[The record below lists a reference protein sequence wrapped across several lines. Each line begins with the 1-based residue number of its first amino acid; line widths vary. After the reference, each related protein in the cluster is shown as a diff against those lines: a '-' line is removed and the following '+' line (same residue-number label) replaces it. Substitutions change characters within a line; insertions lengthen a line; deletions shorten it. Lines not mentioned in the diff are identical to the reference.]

1 MQNVGLGL
9 PMRVCVQIKNHQ
21 GFSSICGFVN
31 LGVPRS
37 FFFCGNYVNET
48 EAAVQKWD
56 RDDGWASKGGD
67 LAHVGGK
74 KTLIR
79 HQEGPRGRSGVSRG
93 GRRGRGRPSG
103 DPRGEKRGPS
113 AAIRRG
119 TGQGK
124 SRSRLDEN
132 VISNFEEKTTFSLW
146 RKYDISKNLR
156 NSALA

>member
-1 MQNVGLGL
+1 MVCLGL

-31 LGVPRS
+31 LGAPRS
-37 FFFCGNYVNET
+37 FFFAGTMLMKLKPRFKSET
-48 EAAVQKWD
+48 ETTVELQRAEIWHTWVE
-56 RDDGWASKGGD
+56 
-67 LAHVGGK
+67 K

-103 DPRGEKRGPS
+103 DPRGEKSGPS

>member
-9 PMRVCVQIKNHQ
+9 PMRVCVQIKDHQ
-21 GFSSICGFVN
+21 GFLSICGFVN

-37 FFFCGNYVNET
+37 FFFAGAMLMKPKPRFKSET
-48 EAAVQKWD
+48 ETTVELQRAEIWHTRVE
-56 RDDGWASKGGD
+56 
-67 LAHVGGK
+67 K

-103 DPRGEKRGPS
+103 GPRGEKRGPS

-132 VISNFEEKTTFSLW
+132 VISNFEDKTTFSLW

-156 NSALA
+156 NNVLA

>member
-1 MQNVGLGL
+1 MVCLGL

-37 FFFCGNYVNET
+37 FFFAGTMLMKLKPRFKSET
-48 EAAVQKWD
+48 GTTVELKRAEIWHTWVE
-56 RDDGWASKGGD
+56 
-67 LAHVGGK
+67 K
-74 KTLIR
+74 KTPIR
-79 HQEGPRGRSGVSRG
+79 HQEGSRGRSGVSRG

-132 VISNFEEKTTFSLW
+132 VISNSEEKTTFSLW

>member
-1 MQNVGLGL
+1 MVCLGL

-37 FFFCGNYVNET
+37 FFFAGTMLIKLKPRFKSET
-48 EAAVQKWD
+48 GTTVELKRAEIWHTWVE
-56 RDDGWASKGGD
+56 
-67 LAHVGGK
+67 K

-103 DPRGEKRGPS
+103 DPRGEKSGPS
-113 AAIRRG
+113 AAIRGGAGRG
-119 TGQGK
+119 K
-124 SRSRLDEN
+124 ACSRLDEN
-132 VISNFEEKTTFSLW
+132 VVSNFEEKTGVF
-146 RKYDISKNLR
+146 
-156 NSALA
+156 

>member
-1 MQNVGLGL
+1 MKL
-9 PMRVCVQIKNHQ
+9 K
-21 GFSSICGFVN
+21 
-31 LGVPRS
+31 PRFKS
-37 FFFCGNYVNET
+37 ET
-48 EAAVQKWD
+48 ETTVELKRAEIWHTWVE
-56 RDDGWASKGGD
+56 
-67 LAHVGGK
+67 K

-132 VISNFEEKTTFSLW
+132 VISNSEEKTTFSLW

-156 NSALA
+156 NSVLA

>member
-9 PMRVCVQIKNHQ
+9 PMRVSVQIKNHQ
-21 GFSSICGFVN
+21 GFLSICGFVN
-31 LGVPRS
+31 LGVRRR
-37 FFFCGNYVNET
+37 FFFAGTMLMKPKPRFKSET
-48 EAAVQKWD
+48 ETTVELKRAEIWHTWVE
-56 RDDGWASKGGD
+56 
-67 LAHVGGK
+67 K

-79 HQEGPRGRSGVSRG
+79 HQEGSRGRSGVSRG

-103 DPRGEKRGPS
+103 DPRGEKSGPS

>member
-31 LGVPRS
+31 LGVRRR
-37 FFFCGNYVNET
+37 FFFAGTMLMKPKPRFKSET
-48 EAAVQKWD
+48 ETTVELKRAEIWHTWVE
-56 RDDGWASKGGD
+56 
-67 LAHVGGK
+67 K

-79 HQEGPRGRSGVSRG
+79 HQEGSRGRSGVSRG